1 MRFSRA
7 PTPLQTRVSTLLR
20 SSEDSSRTANAEEIR
35 SVQETNKPWDNEYT
49 LNFNSKNK
57 FMIRLISLCPEA
69 QQDVA
74 VAQKT
79 IASSISAKEAVN
91 FSAESDKILLA
102 KGGPDVLLKR
112 ASSVLDASGEVVA
125 LTDNLKDSIV
135 TMQSLWPS
143 RGQSVLLLARKIICA
158 GDLDNKFAIQ
168 DLVMNA
174 NMDLTVVRLV
184 GIVDSPRPEIPEVVK
199 T

>member
-1 MRFSRA
+1 M
-7 PTPLQTRVSTLLR
+7 L
-20 SSEDSSRTANAEEIR
+20 
-35 SVQETNKPWDNEYT
+35 
-49 LNFNSKNK
+49 
-57 FMIRLISLCPEA
+57 RLISLCPEA